1 MPKNLSSSGQTG
13 PLSVGNV
20 VSASLRI
27 YRDNFKL
34 YFGLALVASLWLLV
48 PIYGWAKYFAI
59 SALISRLAFG
69 EVREKPETVS
79 DARREVDSRKSRFFW
94 AGILTFLIYIGVYVA
109 VTVAVTIAMAIGLY
123 VAGTIA
129 AAILGGGAVTAI
141 IQQNYVILSALVGVG
156 TLIAFLI
163 IYIRIISR
171 LLIVELPLAIENNIG
186 ARSAIGRSW
195 ELSKGSVGRIVW
207 IFIVA
212 FLVSLPLTILTSLP
226 ITIVVQR
233 LTGIVRVVLRAVL
246 GAESALF
253 YLVYYLLILPFR
265 LGGAPLVI
273 PFLQA
278 MKAIIYYDL
287 RSRKEGLG
295 LQIRDR

>member
-1 MPKNLSSSGQTG
+1 MPKKNLSSSGQTG

-27 YRDNFKL
+27 YRDHFKS

-48 PIYGWAKYFAI
+48 PIYGWAKYSAI

-79 DARREVDSRKSRFFW
+79 DARREVNPRMWRLFW
-94 AGILTFLIYIGVYVA
+94 AGTLTVLIYIGVYVA
-109 VTVAVTIAMAIGLY
+109 GTIAIAILAGGAAAIFGQNSVTIAALLVAVTVIAL
-123 VAGTIA
+123 
-129 AAILGGGAVTAI
+129 
-141 IQQNYVILSALVGVG
+141 
-156 TLIAFLI
+156 LI

-186 ARSAIGRSW
+186 ATSAIGRSW
-195 ELSKGSVGRIVW
+195 ELTKGSVGRIQW
-207 IFIVA
+207 IVFVGI
-212 FLVSLPLTILTSLP
+212 LVSLP
-226 ITIVVQR
+226 ITIVVQI
-233 LTGIVRVVLRAVL
+233 LTVIVQSILRGVL
-246 GAESALF
+246 GEESGIF
-253 YLVYYLLILPFR
+253 YLVYYVLILPLS
-265 LGGAPLVI
+265 LGSSALVT
-273 PFLQA
+273 PFWQA

-295 LQIRDR
+295 LQMRDR

>member
-34 YFGLALVASLWLLV
+34 YFGLAWVASLWLLV
-48 PIYGWAKYFAI
+48 PIYGWAKYSAI

-79 DARREVDSRKSRFFW
+79 DARREVNPRMWRFFW
-94 AGILTFLIYIGVYVA
+94 AGILAFLIYIGVYV
-109 VTVAVTIAMAIGLY
+109 TLLVALTIAMAIVVFL
-123 VAGTIA
+123 A
-129 AAILGGGAVTAI
+129 AMITTAILGGAAAAMW
-141 IQQNYVILSALVGVG
+141 QNYVIAALVAV
-156 TLIAFLI
+156 TFFAFFII
-163 IYIRIISR
+163 IYIRIIFR
-171 LLIVELPLAIENNIG
+171 LFIVELPLAIENNIG
-186 ARSAIGRSW
+186 ATSAIGRSW
-195 ELSKGSVGRIVW
+195 QLSKGSVGRILW
-207 IFIVA
+207 IFIVGV
-212 FLVSLPLTILTSLP
+212 LVSLP
-226 ITIVVQR
+226 ITIVQQILSTIVQSV
-233 LTGIVRVVLRAVL
+233 LTAVL
-246 GAESALF
+246 GAKSGMF
-253 YLVYYLLILPFR
+253 FLVYYLLILPLSF
-265 LGGAPLVI
+265 GSNALVT
-273 PFLQA
+273 PFWQA

>member
-34 YFGLALVASLWLLV
+34 YFGLALVASLWLFV
-48 PIYGWAKYFAI
+48 PIYGWAKYSAI

-79 DARREVDSRKSRFFW
+79 DARREVNRRMWRFFW
-94 AGILTFLIYIGVYVA
+94 AGILTFLIYIGLYVA
-109 VTVAVTIAMAIGLY
+109 VTVAVTIAMVIGVY

-129 AAILGGGAVTAI
+129 TEILAEEAVAAI
-141 IQQNYVILSALVGVG
+141 IQQNAPIVAVLLVVVAV
-156 TLIAFLI
+156 IAFFI

-186 ARSAIGRSW
+186 ATSAIGRSW
-195 ELSKGSVGRIVW
+195 KLSKGSVGRIVW

-212 FLVSLPLTILTSLP
+212 FLVSLPMA
-226 ITIVVQR
+226 IVGQI
-233 LTGIVRVVLRAVL
+233 LTGIVRRVFFSGLFAKA
-246 GAESALF
+246 GIF
-253 YLVYYLLILPFR
+253 YLVYYPLILALSFGSGAIVTPFW
-265 LGGAPLVI
+265 
-273 PFLQA
+273 QA

>member
-1 MPKNLSSSGQTG
+1 MPKNLSSSGQKG

-34 YFGLALVASLWLLV
+34 YFGLALVASLWLFV
-48 PIYGWAKYFAI
+48 PIYGWAKYSAI

-79 DARREVDSRKSRFFW
+79 DARREVNPRMWRFFW
-94 AGILTFLIYIGVYVA
+94 AGILTFVIYIGVYLA
-109 VTVAVTIAMAIGLY
+109 VTVAVTIAMAIGVY
-123 VAGTIA
+123 VAATIA

-141 IQQNYVILSALVGVG
+141 IQQNSVILSALVAVG
-156 TLIAFLI
+156 MVIAFLI

-186 ARSAIGRSW
+186 ATSAIGRSW
-195 ELSKGSVGRIVW
+195 KLSKGSVGRILW

-212 FLVSLPLTILTSLP
+212 FLVSLPMA
-226 ITIVVQR
+226 IVGQI
-233 LTGIVRVVLRAVL
+233 LTGIVRRVFFSGLFAKS
-246 GAESALF
+246 GLF
-253 YLVYYLLILPFR
+253 YLVYYLLILLLSFGSGALVSPFW
-265 LGGAPLVI
+265 
-273 PFLQA
+273 QA

>member
-1 MPKNLSSSGQTG
+1 MPKKNLSYSGQTG

-27 YRDNFKL
+27 YRDHFKS
-34 YFGLALVASLWLLV
+34 YFGLAFVANLWLLV
-48 PIYGWAKYFAI
+48 PIYGWAKYSAI

-79 DARREVDSRKSRFFW
+79 DARREVNPRMWRFFW
-94 AGILTFLIYIGVYVA
+94 AGILTFVIYIGVYVA
-109 VTVAVTIAMAIGLY
+109 VTVAVTIAMAIGVY

-129 AAILGGGAVTAI
+129 AEILGEEAVVAI
-141 IQQNYVILSALVGVG
+141 IQQNSPIVAVLLVVVAV
-156 TLIAFLI
+156 IAFLI
-163 IYIRIISR
+163 IYLRIIFR

-186 ARSAIGRSW
+186 ATSAIGRSW
-195 ELSKGSVGRIVW
+195 KLSKGSVGRILW

-212 FLVSLPLTILTSLP
+212 FLVSLP
-226 ITIVVQR
+226 ITIIVQI
-233 LTGIVRVVLRAVL
+233 LIGNVRAVFSGL
-246 GAESALF
+246 FAKSGLF
-253 YLVYYLLILPFR
+253 YLFYYLLVLPLSF
-265 LGGAPLVI
+265 GSSALVI
-273 PFLQA
+273 PFWQA

-295 LQIRDR
+295 LQMRDR

>member
-59 SALISRLAFG
+59 AALISRLAFG

-79 DARREVDSRKSRFFW
+79 DARREVNPRMWRLFW
-94 AGILTFLIYIGVYVA
+94 AGTLTVLIYIGVYVA
-109 VTVAVTIAMAIGLY
+109 GTIAMAILLVG
-123 VAGTIA
+123 A
-129 AAILGGGAVTAI
+129 AAIFG
-141 IQQNYVILSALVGVG
+141 QNYVVMAVFMLVAV
-156 TLIAFLI
+156 IAFLI

-186 ARSAIGRSW
+186 ATSAIGRSW
-195 ELSKGSVGRIVW
+195 ELTKASVGRIQS
-207 IFIVA
+207 IV
-212 FLVSLPLTILTSLP
+212 FVGILVSLPIAIVVLILTLS
-226 ITIVVQR
+226 VQ
-233 LTGIVRVVLRAVL
+233 GVLRTVL
-246 GAESALF
+246 GADSSLL
-253 YLVYYLLILPFR
+253 YLVYYLMILPFS
-265 LGGAPLVI
+265 LGSGALVTS
-273 PFLQA
+273 FWQA